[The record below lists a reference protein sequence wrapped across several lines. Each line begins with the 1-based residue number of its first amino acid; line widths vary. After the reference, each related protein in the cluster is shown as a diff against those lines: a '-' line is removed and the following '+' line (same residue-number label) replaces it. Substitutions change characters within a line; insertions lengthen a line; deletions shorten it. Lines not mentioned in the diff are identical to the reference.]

1 LVSSVLRRFA
11 VPVAA
16 AAVAT
21 VLSVSATEA
30 QSVPRQVIPSK
41 YSAIVVDTATGKVL
55 YQYAPD
61 TQRYP
66 ASLTKMMTLYVMF
79 EELERGR
86 FKLTT
91 PLRVSALAQR
101 QSPTKLGLRAG
112 ETITVEDAI
121 KGLITRSAND
131 AAAVIAENVA
141 GSVPAFAERMTRT
154 AHAIGMTRTRFRNA
168 NGLPDPGQ
176 MTTAR
181 DMMKLGVALQ
191 VRFPQYYP
199 LFSIR
204 SYTFRGRTIGTH
216 NGLLGRVNGV
226 DGIKTGYVNASGFN
240 LVTSVK
246 RDGRKIVAVVMG
258 GKTAAQRDAHMVQLI
273 DTFLPKAS
281 RSRGYDDNLVAAALN
296 APKVAGTAD
305 APAPAEPARLVAA
318 STLPPHPTPV
328 PRPMLAD
335 ASDSDVDPAN
345 IVTASLAPAA
355 PLPVAA
361 PETDDTSAAAE
372 TDQGTSDSGEVET
385 VTPVAP
391 PAPAVVANLP
401 PEQPTSLADAT
412 LPASLA
418 NAHLPSSAAEAFA
431 DIGPA
436 PHGDPMADL
445 VSRVDAHPHKGAK
458 AVELASAAPAAVM
471 SDAEPAIPVSR
482 EAPAAKPAARAPSGW
497 YIQIGAVGSKD
508 AAMDLL
514 GRAKA
519 AAAPQLSAA
528 SPLAEAVNKG
538 SSTVV
543 RARFGGFS
551 DEKAANKACA
561 ALKKND
567 FACFTIRL

>member
-1 LVSSVLRRFA
+1 MSSLRNLVSKVLHRVA
-11 VPVAA
+11 VP
-16 AAVAT
+16 AAVA
-21 VLSVSATEA
+21 VVAASVSTAA
-30 QSVPRQVIPSK
+30 IAAKGFPSQVVPSK

-55 YQYAPD
+55 YEVAPD
-61 TQRYP
+61 THRYP

-86 FKLTT
+86 FKLST

-112 ETITVEDAI
+112 ETILVEDAI

-141 GSVPAFAERMTRT
+141 GSVPAFADRMTRT
-154 AHAIGMTRTRFRNA
+154 ARAIGMTNTRFRNA

-176 MTTAR
+176 FTSAR

-204 SYTFRGRTIGTH
+204 SYNFRGRTIGNH
-216 NGLLGRVNGV
+216 NNLLGRVNGV

-273 DTFLPKAS
+273 NTYLPKAS
-281 RSRGYDDNLVAAALN
+281 RARGYDDQLVADAMN
-296 APKVAGTAD
+296 APKVAA
-305 APAPAEPARLVAA
+305 ASAAAPAEPARLVAA
-318 STLPPHPTPV
+318 STLPPHPAPM
-328 PRPMLAD
+328 PRPMMAEAD
-335 ASDSDVDPAN
+335 NDDPDPAL
-345 IVTASLAPAA
+345 VTASVAPAS
-355 PLPVAA
+355 PLPKVTPAVEREEVAEAPEPVVNHAAA
-361 PETDDTSAAAE
+361 PSPE
-372 TDQGTSDSGEVET
+372 
-385 VTPVAP
+385 PV
-391 PAPAVVANLP
+391 
-401 PEQPTSLADAT
+401 SLATAT

-436 PHGDPMADL
+436 PQADPLADL
-445 VSRVDAHPHKGAK
+445 VARADSHSRRATAK
-458 AVELASAAPAAVM
+458 AVEVASATPANVMTDASPAPREAATPAA
-471 SDAEPAIPVSR
+471 SR
-482 EAPAAKPAARAPSGW
+482 QSGW
-497 YIQIGAVGSKD
+497 YIQIGAVGSKA

-514 GRAKA
+514 DKAKS
-519 AAAPQLSAA
+519 AAPQLAAA
-528 SPLAEAVNKG
+528 SPLAETASKG
-538 SSTVV
+538 VV
-543 RARFGGFS
+543 RARFGGFEN
-551 DEKAANKACA
+551 EKAANRACA